1 MAQRSP
7 IFWLHNH
14 GESANN
20 FPEGM
25 PHCQQLLHLFLK
37 IAVGV
42 LPESRNGSPS
52 RSNVDILARTS
63 RPATVLYRQVIDEAL
78 AARKRQNAKLVI
90 AKLDR
95 LSRNLAFIATLEVTD
110 MNVCCASTPRACMI
124 VSLLAGNAG
133 IPARQSCADI
143 VAKFLDEQADRPGRG
158 GGWVFA

>member
-1 MAQRSP
+1 MALRSPVFQSHDHPEMAQRSP

-63 RPATVLYRQVIDEAL
+63 RPATVLSGKSLTRRSRPQEAE
-78 AARKRQNAKLVI
+78 RK
-90 AKLDR
+90 
-95 LSRNLAFIATLEVTD
+95 
-110 MNVCCASTPRACMI
+110 
-124 VSLLAGNAG
+124 AGN
-133 IPARQSCADI
+133 RQA
-143 VAKFLDEQADRPGRG
+143 
-158 GGWVFA
+158 